1 MIRGYGNVH
10 LPTSSG
16 RQERKVRIFC
26 PQPQSVLSGI
36 LGYFQGCIAEY
47 RDYKKVLTLGD
58 GREVTRT
65 RPIGTISV
73 WVESMKYNFSKFG
86 YE

>member
-1 MIRGYGNVH
+1 MH

-16 RQERKVRIFC
+16 RQSRKVRMFC

-65 RPIGTISV
+65 RAIGTVIAS
-73 WVESMKYNFSKFG
+73 VESTKYNFSKFG